1 MNSANYR
8 IYKAQ
13 RNGVAILLLLSVIG
27 ATGCVSRRALIRTDP
42 EGAAVSMDG
51 IPQGYSPVAVHYVYG
66 GGRDVQIEKD
76 GYETVKELVNLDDP
90 WYLRPPVSFFTE
102 NFSPVEIRHQ
112 PVLDFQLQ
120 PKRQVN
126 GVTLLQR
133 ANTLRDNVKRG
144 TVTAP
149 AR

>member
-1 MNSANYR
+1 
-8 IYKAQ
+8 
-13 RNGVAILLLLSVIG
+13 
-27 ATGCVSRRALIRTDP
+27 
-42 EGAAVSMDG
+42 MDG